1 MRVNNKEFLYL
12 GYYRAKS
19 GKVILKIGTTSDLKR
34 RAQEHTSHYKKIL
47 HEPIADG
54 EKFNYLWHVRLTR
67 ANTLKFEK
75 SNRDK
80 LKNALNGAKYL
91 KNDRFILENLPETVE
106 ITIRKRYIIP
116 ICAKIR

>member
-1 MRVNNKEFLYL
+1 MNNKEYLYL

-47 HEPIADG
+47 NEPIADG

-75 SNRDK
+75 SNRDS

-91 KNDRFILENLPETVE
+91 KNDRFIMEKLPETVE

-116 ICAKIR
+116 VCAKIH